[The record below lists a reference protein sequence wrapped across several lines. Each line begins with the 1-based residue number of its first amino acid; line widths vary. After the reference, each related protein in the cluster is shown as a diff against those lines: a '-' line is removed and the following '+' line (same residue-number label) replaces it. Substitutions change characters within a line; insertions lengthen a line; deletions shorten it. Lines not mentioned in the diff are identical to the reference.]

1 MNREVP
7 SLEVTTMETKDLLMK
22 DDQGRV
28 IRVVGKERDGDVPL
42 GGAYRIVV
50 SSPEILI
57 LQRASEDSVCQSQ
70 GHVLMAGEIV
80 GHTTV
85 LDIINVISASRWAG
99 NLHIYGRDSHRV
111 LSFDK
116 GALQHASSDYPDDR
130 LNKVL
135 VRMGILTASQ
145 VESVMRDL
153 EPPMRLGKLLV
164 ERGYISRQQLFD
176 LLNKQTEEIF
186 FSAILETN
194 GSYLFI
200 IGDGSQIN
208 PSTIAHIPV
217 QELLLRGAERLD
229 SLKQFESLVPDIEL
243 CPELQAGVEGTQLDP
258 KTRLVL
264 ALSNGQ
270 RSLREIA
277 SETWLGKFE
286 TMKITKELVRKG
298 HVRLKPRTPSTQEE
312 ARRLIGSFDE
322 LLRYIFAVVE
332 QHGSVVQTREEIN
345 RWLDRGGRF
354 DLLPYGINED
364 GSIVL
369 DPKDLMTQVGNDQ
382 QLVKTIRDTLYELT
396 SFALFAASLSMPA
409 EEELKLSQDVYRRLH
424 SLQL

>member
-1 MNREVP
+1 MD
-7 SLEVTTMETKDLLMK
+7 TTDLLMK

-28 IRVVGKERDGDVPL
+28 IRVVGKEREGDAPL
-42 GGAYRIVV
+42 VGAYRIVV

-57 LQRASEDSVCQSQ
+57 LQRMTEDSACQPH

-80 GHTTV
+80 SHTTV

-116 GALQHASSDYPDDR
+116 GALQHASSDHPDDR

-186 FSAILETN
+186 FSAILETE

-200 IGDGSQIN
+200 VGDVSQIQ

-229 SLKQFESLVPDIEL
+229 SLKQFETLVPDIEL
-243 CPELQAGVEGTQLDP
+243 CPELQAGVEVTQLDP

-277 SETWLGKFE
+277 
-286 TMKITKELVRKG
+286 
-298 HVRLKPRTPSTQEE
+298 
-312 ARRLIGSFDE
+312 
-322 LLRYIFAVVE
+322 
-332 QHGSVVQTREEIN
+332 
-345 RWLDRGGRF
+345 
-354 DLLPYGINED
+354 
-364 GSIVL
+364 
-369 DPKDLMTQVGNDQ
+369 
-382 QLVKTIRDTLYELT
+382 
-396 SFALFAASLSMPA
+396 
-409 EEELKLSQDVYRRLH
+409 
-424 SLQL
+424 

>member
-1 MNREVP
+1 MDT
-7 SLEVTTMETKDLLMK
+7 LDLRMK
-22 DDQGRV
+22 DEQGRL
-28 IRVVGKERDGDVPL
+28 IRVVGRELRDGDSPVE
-42 GGAYRIVV
+42 GTYRIVV
-50 SSPEILI
+50 RSPEMLI
-57 LQRASEDSVCQSQ
+57 LQRVSDEDSVCQAM

-85 LDIINVISASRWAG
+85 LDLVNVISASRWAG

-116 GALQHASSDYPDDR
+116 GALQHASSDHPDDR

-153 EPPMRLGKLLV
+153 QPPMRLGRLLV

-186 FSAILETN
+186 FSAILETT

-200 IGDGSQIN
+200 VGDGSQMQ

-243 CPELQAGVEGTQLDP
+243 CPELQAGVEATQLDP

-298 HVRLKPRTPSTQEE
+298 YVRLKPRTPSAQEE
-312 ARRLIGSFDE
+312 ARRLVGTFDE
-322 LLRYIFAVVE
+322 LLRYIFSVVE

-345 RWLDRGGRF
+345 RWLERSERF
-354 DLLPYGINED
+354 DLFPYGINED
-364 GSIVL
+364 GSIDL
-369 DPKDLMTQVGNDQ
+369 DPKDLMSHVGNDQ
-382 QLVKTIRDTLYELT
+382 QLVKTLRDTLYELT
-396 SFALFAASLSMPA
+396 SFALFAASLSLPA
-409 EEELKLSQDVYRRLH
+409 EEERKLSQDVYRRLH
-424 SLQL
+424 ALDF

>member
-1 MNREVP
+1 MNA
-7 SLEVTTMETKDLLMK
+7 KDLLMK

-28 IRVVGKERDGDVPL
+28 IRVVSRDREGDVPVA
-42 GGAYRIVV
+42 GAYRIVV
-50 SSPEILI
+50 SSPDLLI
-57 LQRASEDSVCQSQ
+57 LQRQIDEESACSKP

-85 LDIINVISASRWAG
+85 LDIINVVSASRWAG

-116 GALQHASSDYPDDR
+116 GALQHASSDHPDDR

-164 ERGYISRQQLFD
+164 ERGFISRQQLFD

-186 FSAILETN
+186 FSAILETE
-194 GSYLFI
+194 GSYLFMV
-200 IGDGSQIN
+200 GDGSQIQ

-229 SLKQFESLVPDIEL
+229 SLKQFETLVPDIEL
-243 CPELQAGVEGTQLDP
+243 CPELQAGVEVTQLDP

-277 SETWLGKFE
+277 TETWLGKFE

-298 HVRLKPRTPSTQEE
+298 HVRLKPRTPSIQEE
-312 ARRLIGSFDE
+312 ARRLVGTFDE
-322 LLRYIFAVVE
+322 LLRYIFSVVE

-345 RWLDRGGRF
+345 RWLERSGRF

-364 GSIVL
+364 GSITL
-369 DPKDLMTQVGNDQ
+369 EPKDLMSQAGSDQ
-382 QLVKTIRDTLYELT
+382 QLVTTIRDTLYELT
-396 SFALFAASLSMPA
+396 SFALFAASLSMPV
-409 EEELKLSQDVYRRLH
+409 EEERKLSQDVYRRLH
-424 SLQL
+424 SLDF

>member
-1 MNREVP
+1 MNRGSP
-7 SLEVTTMETKDLLMK
+7 GLEISTMDTKELVMK
-22 DDQGRV
+22 DEQGRV
-28 IRVVGKERDGDVPL
+28 IRVVGRERDGDSPL
-42 GGAYRIVV
+42 GGAYKIVV

-57 LQRASEDSVCQSQ
+57 LQRSSEESVYRQQ
-70 GHVLMAGEIV
+70 GRVLMAGEIV

-85 LDIINVISASRWAG
+85 LDIVNVISASRWAG

-116 GALQHASSDYPDDR
+116 GALQHASSDHPDDR

-135 VRMGILTASQ
+135 VRMGVLTASQ

-164 ERGYISRQQLFD
+164 ERGFISRQQLFD

-186 FSAILETN
+186 FSAILETK

-200 IGDGSQIN
+200 VGDGTDIQ

-243 CPELQAGVEGTQLDP
+243 CPELQAGVEVTRLDP

-277 SETWLGKFE
+277 TETWLGKFE

-298 HVRLKPRTPSTQEE
+298 YVRLKPRTPSTQEE
-312 ARRLIGSFDE
+312 ARQLVGTFNE
-322 LLRYIFAVVE
+322 LLRYIFSVVE

-345 RWLDRGGRF
+345 RWLERGGRF
-354 DLLPYGINED
+354 DMLPYGINEN
-364 GSIVL
+364 GSIDL
-369 DPKDLMTQVGNDQ
+369 DPRDLMSQVGSDQ

-409 EEELKLSQDVYRRLH
+409 EEERKLSQDVYRRLH
-424 SLQL
+424 SLAF